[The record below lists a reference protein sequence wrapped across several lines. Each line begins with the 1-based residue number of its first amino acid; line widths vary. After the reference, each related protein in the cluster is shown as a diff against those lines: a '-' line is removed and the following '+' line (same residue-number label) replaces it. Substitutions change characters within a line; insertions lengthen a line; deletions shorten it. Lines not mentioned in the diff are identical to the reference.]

1 MKKAIATRPILI
13 LFFLFFQCCFV
24 FAQSKTDTL
33 YNNTIIKLTKSKLP
47 ESIIAS
53 KIKESICSFDISVDA
68 LISLKDN
75 LVTDNIINL
84 MIEKQGKINETINT
98 TVKNNKNDK
107 NFIFQETGIFFE
119 RGKDQYIALDPTIVS
134 SNRTSMGVVNSKFKA
149 QIEGAEANYTVDGNV
164 VFYFNFDTNK
174 KSLNNSNANQSQ
186 AASATKSNYL
196 EELFSQIYGGSSNNY
211 QAVSPNDFRLIKLD
225 VSKGR
230 REYISG
236 KLSAFGQFDMSID
249 NKFLIN
255 YKYEKV
261 SANTFKI
268 KFESPLKPGQY
279 AFLYIGNNKS
289 PMQQMYGSN
298 NVKVFDFGV
307 N

>member
-1 MKKAIATRPILI
+1 
-13 LFFLFFQCCFV
+13 
-24 FAQSKTDTL
+24 
-33 YNNTIIKLTKSKLP
+33 
-47 ESIIAS
+47 
-53 KIKESICSFDISVDA
+53 
-68 LISLKDN
+68 
-75 LVTDNIINL
+75 